1 VRFLSFDIW
10 THANGPDLSTF
21 QADEISPSLC
31 ADSEYMKMR
40 LDRMAVIDPPGIGLP
55 PGSQNPADRLR
66 QYCATVTAH

>member
-1 VRFLSFDIW
+1 
-10 THANGPDLSTF
+10 
-21 QADEISPSLC
+21 
-31 ADSEYMKMR
+31 MR